1 MNEKPWSPAMRNPKR
16 VSDPKPQTAVET
28 RGCCPILKFN
38 PAYIL
43 KFNPAYTL
51 KFTFRG
57 PGLNFKSWS
66 LGMKFRLKFRGCIP
80 LGFSLVLSSAHV
92 YKSRS
97 SIREIIPNAH
107 FEKNQFFTKM
117 KVVVDFWAF
126 WLLGG
131 QRFDNS
137 SLTIEART
145 TGACSSKRAC
155 FSDYETPVVF

>member
-1 MNEKPWSPAMRNPKR
+1 MP
-16 VSDPKPQTAVET
+16 
-28 RGCCPILKFN
+28 PI
-38 PAYIL
+38 AIL
-43 KFNPAYTL
+43 MLQP
-51 KFTFRG
+51 
-57 PGLNFKSWS
+57 FKSIVSLSKDEQKSVAKSFMISGTFHDLLTYFVNSISLLWS
-66 LGMKFRLKFRGCIP
+66 FSPTASRTMPPIDRQVIFYIT
-80 LGFSLVLSSAHV
+80 LGFSLVLNSVHV

-155 FSDYETPVVF
+155 FSDYETPIVF